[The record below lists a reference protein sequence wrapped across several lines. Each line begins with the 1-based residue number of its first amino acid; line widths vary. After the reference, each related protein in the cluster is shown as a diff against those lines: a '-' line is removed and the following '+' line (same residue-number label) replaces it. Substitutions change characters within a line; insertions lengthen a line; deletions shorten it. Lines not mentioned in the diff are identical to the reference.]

1 MPHEC
6 TACGRTFAD
15 GSKEMLSGCPDCG
28 GTKFQFRPRASGGD
42 DAGTESDGS
51 AATDRADDGPEV
63 TGREWPM
70 HGDEPTDERRARG
83 RVGSRARGAPASE
96 TSASGGAP
104 PDAASESGT
113 ASADTS
119 AETPPDA
126 GADPPATD
134 DGIVVADEEPL
145 SRDDAEDS
153 AQADARSG
161 FAAPDEV
168 ARGAAPGD
176 DESAADAGADPAPDG
191 DTPDLSALREELNDQ
206 FESIR
211 IVSPGQYELNLM
223 ELYERE
229 EHIISLREDGRYV
242 IEVPETWRSG

>member
-28 GTKFQFRPRASGGD
+28 GTKFQFRPQAD
-42 DAGTESDGS
+42 DAGSAAPDDGAAGS
-51 AATDRADDGPEV
+51 ADPPSDDGPQV

-70 HGDEPTDERRARG
+70 YGDEPTDERRTRG
-83 RVGSRARGAPASE
+83 RVGSRARGAPAGE
-96 TSASGGAP
+96 
-104 PDAASESGT
+104 PDEPST
-113 ASADTS
+113 TD
-119 AETPPDA
+119 
-126 GADPPATD
+126 DPQTTD
-134 DGIVVADEEPL
+134 DGIVVADEEPV
-145 SRDDAEDS
+145 SWDDGEDS
-153 AQADARSG
+153 AQSDARSG
-161 FAAPDEV
+161 VAAPDEV
-168 ARGAAPGD
+168 AQG
-176 DESAADAGADPAPDG
+176 SAADDAKTAPASDDG
-191 DTPDLSALREELNDQ
+191 DDGDDTPDLSALRQELNDQ

>member
-28 GTKFQFRPRASGGD
+28 GTKFQFRPRTATRPSAD
-42 DAGTESDGS
+42 LEESATDPSTDDGS
-51 AATDRADDGPEV
+51 QV

-70 HGDEPTDERRARG
+70 HGDEPSDERRTRG
-83 RVGSRARGAPASE
+83 RVGSRARGATSDEAGDSSAPGEAKGTSPAE
-96 TSASGGAP
+96 P
-104 PDAASESGT
+104 
-113 ASADTS
+113 ADDGS
-119 AETPPDA
+119 STPP
-126 GADPPATD
+126 ADPSPATD
-134 DGIVVADEEPL
+134 SGTTNDGIVVADEDPIPE
-145 SRDDAEDS
+145 DEEDS

-161 FAAPDEV
+161 VAAPDEV
-168 ARGAAPGD
+168 AQGGAP
-176 DESAADAGADPAPDG
+176 DEADAVDSAPASDG
-191 DTPDLSALREELNDQ
+191 DNETPDLSALRKELNDQ
-206 FESIR
+206 FESIK

>member
-28 GTKFQFRPRASGGD
+28 GTKFQFRPRTEAGD
-42 DAGTESDGS
+42 GAAPSDPS
-51 AATDRADDGPEV
+51 ADDGPEV

-70 HGDEPTDERRARG
+70 HGDEPTDERRTRG
-83 RVGSRARGAPASE
+83 RVGSRARDAPADDDS
-96 TSASGGAP
+96 TSTREDPASTRDDLPSTRTDDSTAEDGPATAP
-104 PDAASESGT
+104 DGPT
-113 ASADTS
+113 T
-119 AETPPDA
+119 
-126 GADPPATD
+126 TD
-134 DGIVVADEEPL
+134 DGIVVADEEPI
-145 SRDDAEDS
+145 SPEDEDS

-161 FAAPDEV
+161 VAAPDEE
-168 ARGAAPGD
+168 AQGAAPPDDPGPDADSSPPDDGD
-176 DESAADAGADPAPDG
+176 

-206 FESIR
+206 FESIK

>member
-28 GTKFQFRPRASGGD
+28 GTKFQFRPRTETRPSG
-42 DAGTESDGS
+42 DAAAS
-51 AATDRADDGPEV
+51 AADPPADDGSRV

-70 HGDEPTDERRARG
+70 HGDEPSDERRTRG
-83 RVGSRARGAPASE
+83 RVGSRARGASPDESADPPPA
-96 TSASGGAP
+96 
-104 PDAASESGT
+104 PDAA
-113 ASADTS
+113 
-119 AETPPDA
+119 P
-126 GADPPATD
+126 TD
-134 DGIVVADEEPL
+134 DGIVVADEEPVPEE
-145 SRDDAEDS
+145 DEDS

-161 FAAPDEV
+161 VAAPDEV
-168 ARGAAPGD
+168 AQGGGSATPSPDSAATD
-176 DESAADAGADPAPDG
+176 DE
-191 DTPDLSALREELNDQ
+191 TPDLSALRKELNDQ
-206 FESIR
+206 FESIK